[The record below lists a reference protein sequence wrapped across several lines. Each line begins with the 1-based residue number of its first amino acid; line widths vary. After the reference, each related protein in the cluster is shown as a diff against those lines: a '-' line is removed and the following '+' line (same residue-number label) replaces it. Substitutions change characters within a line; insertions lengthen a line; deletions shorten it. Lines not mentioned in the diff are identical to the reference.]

1 VHSLKNAK
9 LTDFVTRIGHL
20 GILRGILSE
29 IGVKDDVQSKCMQ
42 LIDKGELEELY
53 QMIQTQDVNED
64 GIGKIRSLLELEK
77 TQTIPTEIDEILRG
91 NETSQ
96 DALKNLRDI
105 LRMLKALGV
114 SDFVIDLGIARGL
127 DYYTGM
133 VFEIDVPILGAEK
146 QVCGGGAY
154 SLAELFGAK
163 PTVSTGFAIG
173 FDRVMIALERQNAEP
188 EVPRLMVYMIP
199 LGDEAKEQSV
209 SIAAKLREN
218 SISCDIA
225 LLNRKISKHMKHANT
240 QNAKYA
246 IIIGE
251 DEIASEE
258 ASVKDMESGEQK
270 KVRFDELIQFFKSQ

>member
-1 VHSLKNAK
+1 
-9 LTDFVTRIGHL
+9 
-20 GILRGILSE
+20 
-29 IGVKDDVQSKCMQ
+29 
-42 LIDKGELEELY
+42 
-53 QMIQTQDVNED
+53 
-64 GIGKIRSLLELEK
+64 
-77 TQTIPTEIDEILRG
+77 
-91 NETSQ
+91 
-96 DALKNLRDI
+96 
-105 LRMLKALGV
+105 MLKALGV